1 MNEVIRITVP
11 GQPQGKGRARVCL
24 RGGYARA
31 YTPDSTAAYENLI
44 KLAYG
49 NRGISVVPV
58 ELTITAY
65 YRIPKSFSKRKR
77 AEALSGAV
85 RPQTKPDIDNVVK
98 VVCDALNKVA
108 YNDDTQVVKIVAEKY
123 YGETPVLV
131 VEIREAGYG
140 RD

>member
-1 MNEVIRITVP
+1 MNEIIRITVP

-58 ELTITAY
+58 ELAVTAY
-65 YRIPKSFSKRKR
+65 YRIPKTFSKKKR
-77 AEALSGAV
+77 NEALSGHV

-123 YGETPVLV
+123 YGETPGIVI
-131 VEIREAGYG
+131 EIKEAGHG
-140 RD
+140 GD

>member
-24 RGGYARA
+24 RGGYAMA

-58 ELTITAY
+58 ELAVTAY

-77 AEALSGAV
+77 TEALSGVV

-123 YGETPVLV
+123 YGETPGLV
-131 VEIREAGYG
+131 VEIKEVGYG

>member
-58 ELTITAY
+58 ELAVTAY

-77 AEALSGAV
+77 TEALSGVV

-123 YGETPVLV
+123 YGETPGLV
-131 VEIREAGYG
+131 VEIKEVGYG

>member
-58 ELTITAY
+58 ELAVTAY
-65 YRIPKSFSKRKR
+65 YRIPKAFSKRKR
-77 AEALSGAV
+77 TEALSGVV

-123 YGETPVLV
+123 YGETPGLV
-131 VEIREAGYG
+131 VEIKEVGYG

>member
-49 NRGISVVPV
+49 NRGMSVVPV
-58 ELTITAY
+58 ELAVTAY
-65 YRIPKSFSKRKR
+65 YKIPKSFSKKKR
-77 AEALSGAV
+77 TEALSGAV

-123 YGETPVLV
+123 YGETPGLII
-131 VEIREAGYG
+131 EIKEAGHG
-140 RD
+140 GD

>member
-1 MNEVIRITVP
+1 MNEIIRITVP

-31 YTPDSTAAYENLI
+31 YTPDNTVAYENLI

-49 NRGISVVPV
+49 ERGISVMPV
-58 ELTITAY
+58 ELAVTAY
-65 YRIPKSFSKRKR
+65 YCIPKYFSKKKR
-77 AEALSGAV
+77 NEALSGHV

-123 YGETPVLV
+123 YGETPGLV
-131 VEIREAGYG
+131 IEIKEAGYG
-140 RD
+140 GD

>member
-1 MNEVIRITVP
+1 MNEIIRITVP

-58 ELTITAY
+58 ELAVTAY
-65 YRIPKSFSKRKR
+65 YRIPKAFSKKKR
-77 AEALSGAV
+77 NEALSGHM

-123 YGETPVLV
+123 YGETPGIVI
-131 VEIREAGYG
+131 EIKEAGHG

>member
-77 AEALSGAV
+77 TEALSGVV

-123 YGETPVLV
+123 YGETPGIV
-131 VEIREAGYG
+131 VEIKEAGYG

>member
-11 GQPQGKGRARVCL
+11 GQPQGKCRARVCL

-58 ELTITAY
+58 ELAVTAY

-77 AEALSGAV
+77 TEALSGVV

-123 YGETPVLV
+123 YGETPGLV
-131 VEIREAGYG
+131 VEIKEVGYG

>member
-11 GQPQGKGRARVCL
+11 GQPQGKCRARVCL

-58 ELTITAY
+58 ELAVTAY

-77 AEALSGAV
+77 TEALSGVV

-123 YGETPVLV
+123 YGETPGLV
-131 VEIREAGYG
+131 VEIKEAGYG

>member
-58 ELTITAY
+58 ELAVTAY
-65 YRIPKSFSKRKR
+65 YRIPKAFSKRKR
-77 AEALSGAV
+77 NEALSGLV

-123 YGETPVLV
+123 YGETPGIVI
-131 VEIREAGYG
+131 EIKEAGYG
-140 RD
+140 GD

>member
-11 GQPQGKGRARVCL
+11 GQPKGKGRARVCL

-58 ELTITAY
+58 ELAVTAY

-77 AEALSGAV
+77 TEALSGVV

-123 YGETPVLV
+123 YGETPGLV
-131 VEIREAGYG
+131 VEIKEVGYG

>member
-58 ELTITAY
+58 ELAVTAY
-65 YRIPKSFSKRKR
+65 YRIPKAFSKKKR
-77 AEALSGAV
+77 NEALSGAV

-123 YGETPVLV
+123 YGETPGIVI
-131 VEIREAGYG
+131 EIKEAGYG
-140 RD
+140 GD

>member
-11 GQPQGKGRARVCL
+11 GQPQGKCRARVCL
-24 RGGYARA
+24 RGGHARA

-58 ELTITAY
+58 ELAITAY
-65 YRIPKSFSKRKR
+65 YRMPKSFSKRKR
-77 AEALSGAV
+77 TEALSGAV

-123 YGETPVLV
+123 YGETPGLV
-131 VEIREAGYG
+131 VEIKEAGYG